1 MRRISAQKGMIL
13 LLGGLFVSLTVMQ
26 CTKVGDNA
34 GALDRAYTGTPDSTT
49 LSAFYD
55 SYKISTADAT
65 ADVNDVIEGTGVQSI
80 VKTYC
85 IGANCHGGKFG
96 PNLSTYSEIMALVTP
111 GSPETSKLW
120 NLITT
125 NDLNKAM
132 PPINIM
138 HELSLTEKGI
148 IYNWIKNGA
157 KEQPGLN
164 DFRPVAMKLLV
175 SGCGSAN
182 CHNQA
187 TATGAWARKA
197 LVPGLVSADTTQF
210 LYTNP
215 LTGLVTVYCQLSN
228 QSRLNQVWGSYKDSV
243 RKFYADTL
251 VNASFRPYKIFG
263 TPVTLSSVRGPL
275 SNYDD
280 ILLDIMYPKSVRS
293 NSTVQFTDGSGN
305 KFYVK
310 GNPLNATSS
319 LISRIDSTLLLA
331 NPYTGIYATTHQGDM
346 AYGDG
351 GLKRSEIALI
361 KAWYFAD
368 PNVPDVWK
376 YGVNNVGIF
385 KYRKTGKII
394 MK

>member
-13 LLGGLFVSLTVMQ
+13 LLGGLFVSLSVMQ
-26 CTKVGDNA
+26 CTKAGDNA

-85 IGANCHGGKFG
+85 VGANCHGGKFG

-197 LVPGLVSADTTQF
+197 LVPGMVSADTTQF

-215 LTGLVTVYCQLSN
+215 LTGAITVYCQLSN

-243 RKFYADTL
+243 RRFYADTL
-251 VNASFRPYKIFG
+251 ANASFRPYKTFG

-275 SNYDD
+275 SDYDD

-310 GNPLNATSS
+310 GNPLNASSS

-331 NPYTGIYATTHQGDM
+331 NPYTGIYATNHQGDM

-351 GLKRSEIALI
+351 GLKRTEIALI

-368 PNVPDVWK
+368 PNIPDVWK

>member
-13 LLGGLFVSLTVMQ
+13 LLGGLFVSLSVMQ
-26 CTKVGDNA
+26 CTKAGDNA

-49 LSAFYD
+49 LSVFYD

-85 IGANCHGGKFG
+85 VGANCHGGKFG

-243 RKFYADTL
+243 RRFYADTL
-251 VNASFRPYKIFG
+251 ANASFRPYKTFG

-275 SNYDD
+275 SDYDD

-331 NPYTGIYATTHQGDM
+331 NPYTGIYATNHQGDM

-351 GLKRSEIALI
+351 GLKRTEIALI

>member
-26 CTKVGDNA
+26 CTKAGDNA

>member
-13 LLGGLFVSLTVMQ
+13 LLGGLFVSLSVMQ
-26 CTKVGDNA
+26 CTKAGDNA

-85 IGANCHGGKFG
+85 VGANCHGGKFG

-197 LVPGLVSADTTQF
+197 LVPGMVSADTTQF

-243 RKFYADTL
+243 RRFYADTL
-251 VNASFRPYKIFG
+251 ANASFRPYKTFG

-275 SNYDD
+275 SDYDD

-310 GNPLNATSS
+310 GNPLNASSS

-331 NPYTGIYATTHQGDM
+331 NPYTGIYATNHQGDM

-351 GLKRSEIALI
+351 GLKRTEIALI

-368 PNVPDVWK
+368 PNIPDVWK

>member
-13 LLGGLFVSLTVMQ
+13 LLGGLFVSLSVMQ
-26 CTKVGDNA
+26 CTKAGDNA

-85 IGANCHGGKFG
+85 VGANCHGGKFG

-197 LVPGLVSADTTQF
+197 LVPGMVSADTTQF

-215 LTGLVTVYCQLSN
+215 LTGAITVYCQLSN
-228 QSRLNQVWGSYKDSV
+228 QSRLNHVWGSYKDSV
-243 RKFYADTL
+243 RRFYADTL
-251 VNASFRPYKIFG
+251 ANASFRPYKTFG

-275 SNYDD
+275 SDYDD

-310 GNPLNATSS
+310 GNPLNASSS

-331 NPYTGIYATTHQGDM
+331 NPYTGIYATNHQGDM

-351 GLKRSEIALI
+351 GLKRTEIALI

-368 PNVPDVWK
+368 PNIPDVWK

>member
-49 LSAFYD
+49 LSVFYD
-55 SYKISTADAT
+55 SYKIGSADAT

-85 IGANCHGGKFG
+85 VGANCHGGKFG
-96 PNLSTYSEIMALVTP
+96 PNLSTYNEIMALVTP

-120 NLITT
+120 NLVTT

-157 KEQPGLN
+157 KEKPGLS
-164 DFRPVAMKLLV
+164 DLRPVAIKLLV

-182 CHNQA
+182 CHNTA
-187 TATGAWARKA
+187 TATGAWARKG
-197 LVPGLVSADTTQF
+197 LVPGQVSADTTQYF
-210 LYTNP
+210 YINP
-215 LTGLVTVYCQLSN
+215 STGLTTVYCQLSN
-228 QSRLNQVWGSYKDSV
+228 TARREAVWTSYKDSV

-251 VNASFRPYKIFG
+251 ANASFRPYKTFG
-263 TPVTLSSVRGPL
+263 LPVTFSSVRGPL
-275 SNYDD
+275 NSYDD
-280 ILLDIMYPKSVRS
+280 ILFDIYYPKSARS
-293 NSTVQFTDGSGN
+293 NTTVQFTDGSGN
-305 KFYVK
+305 KFYVR
-310 GNPLNATSS
+310 GNNLNVTSS
-319 LISRIDSTLLLA
+319 LISRIDSTILLA
-331 NPYTGIYATTHQGDM
+331 NPFTGVYNATHQGDM

-351 GLKRSEIALI
+351 GLKRNEIALI
-361 KAWYFAD
+361 KEWYFLD
-368 PNVPDVWK
+368 PNIPDVWK
-376 YGVNNVGIF
+376 YGPTGAGIF

-394 MK
+394 TK

>member
-49 LSAFYD
+49 LSAFYN

-85 IGANCHGGKFG
+85 VSANCHGGKFG
-96 PNLSTYSEIMALVTP
+96 PNLSTYSDIMALVTP

-164 DFRPVAMKLLV
+164 DFRPVAIKLLV
-175 SGCGSAN
+175 AGCGSAN

-197 LVPGLVSADTTQF
+197 LVPGMVAGDTTQF
-210 LYTNP
+210 NYTNP
-215 LTGLVTVYCQLSN
+215 LTGIVTVYCQLSN
-228 QSRLNQVWGSYKDSV
+228 ESRRNQVWGAYKDSV

-251 VNASFRPYKIFG
+251 ANASFRPYKTFG

-275 SNYDD
+275 NSYDD

-305 KFYVK
+305 KFYVR

-331 NPYTGIYATTHQGDM
+331 NPSTGLFATTHQGDM

-351 GLKRSEIALI
+351 GLKRSEIAII

-368 PNVPDVWK
+368 PNIPDVWK
-376 YGVNNVGIF
+376 YGVNNAGIF